1 LKQRLQGLKIVNSS
15 DQYRLMSK
23 GRSAPVINRPNM
35 LLFTLSIL
43 LFAQTVLLLPVI
55 YLLFLTWAA
64 RRASKYTPSGDLLH
78 TPDLLI
84 LIPAHNEEQL
94 LPACL
99 ESIHHSDYPAVSIH
113 VHVIAD
119 NCSDRTAEIASA
131 HGVSVHLRM
140 NQELIGKGYAL
151 RWAVERLAED
161 ITQADGIVILDADS
175 VISPNFFRV
184 MAARLERGERVIQAY
199 YAASAPEQSPVSSLR
214 YAALAVLHY
223 LRPLGRMVLGGSAG
237 LKGNGMVFTPEII
250 AHFPWPASLT
260 EDIEYHMTLL
270 LAGERVTFAPDAEVQ
285 AEMPVTLAQSRSQHD
300 RWERGRLAMARRYV
314 PELLTASVRSWRAAN
329 RRQALLYLDAAMEH
343 LIPPFSILAG
353 LTFAAVCASLVLSLF
368 AFGSLQAPE
377 QMTIAQLFAAANLL
391 LGLSLLSGQ
400 AIYLLNGLLLVGA
413 SAKIYRSL
421 LFAPVLII
429 WKIWQ
434 VIRVARQRS
443 QQEWVRTARNEG

>member
-1 LKQRLQGLKIVNSS
+1 
-15 DQYRLMSK
+15 
-23 GRSAPVINRPNM
+23 M
-35 LLFTLSIL
+35 LLLSLSIIL
-43 LFAQTVLLLPVI
+43 IAQIILLLPVI
-55 YLLFLTWAA
+55 YLLSLTWAA
-64 RRASKYTPSGDLLH
+64 RRASQNTPFSHLLL
-78 TPDLLI
+78 TPNFLI

-99 ESIHHSDYPAVSIH
+99 ESIQQSDYPASNLRIH
-113 VHVIAD
+113 LIAD
-119 NCSDRTAEIASA
+119 NCDDRTAEIASA
-131 HGVSVHLRM
+131 YGASVHVRM
-140 NQELIGKGYAL
+140 NQELIGKGHAL
-151 RWAVERLAED
+151 RWAVERLASD

-237 LKGNGMVFTPEII
+237 LKGNGMVFTPDII
-250 AHFPWPASLT
+250 AQFPWPASLT

-285 AEMPVTLAQSRSQHD
+285 AEMPVTLAQSKSQHD

-314 PELLTASVRSWRAAN
+314 PELLTVSVRSWQAAN
-329 RRQALLYLDAAMEH
+329 RRQAFLYLDAVMEH

-353 LTFAAVCASLVLSLF
+353 LTIAAVCASLVLSLF
-368 AFGSLQAPE
+368 AFGSIQAPE
-377 QMTIAQLFAAANLL
+377 QITTAQLFAAANLL

-400 AIYLLNGLLLVGA
+400 VIYLLNGMLLVGA
-413 SAKIYRSL
+413 SPKIYRSL